1 MKLTE
6 EMRNQIDLLPNC
18 LNETQL
24 RNCLNRIVL
33 VIDDMATSGNC
44 NLREV
49 RDMARTVQKSVAL
62 KSRSMPTKHAFVCG
76 QYCERIEWI
85 IYNSRLLEHN
95 NNVKNIMS
103 KTNAQIL
110 AKYLLQDGCVV
121 KNMAQMDTKIN
132 RNEFDEIVSEM
143 VDVGLII
150 HSVHKD
156 AEWLELSSNGYHY
169 MRTHYSLK
177 EGFNIW

>member
-1 MKLTE
+1 
-6 EMRNQIDLLPNC
+6 
-18 LNETQL
+18 
-24 RNCLNRIVL
+24 
-33 VIDDMATSGNC
+33 
-44 NLREV
+44 
-49 RDMARTVQKSVAL
+49 
-62 KSRSMPTKHAFVCG
+62 
-76 QYCERIEWI
+76 
-85 IYNSRLLEHN
+85 
-95 NNVKNIMS
+95 MS

-132 RNEFDEIVSEM
+132 KNEFDEIVSEM

-150 HSVHKD
+150 HSIHKD

-169 MRTHYSLK
+169 MRTHYFLK